1 MDGAGRPSAVKRFFS
16 QASELTPG
24 ALYDM
29 PRNPEKRGES
39 KFRRPAGVVIA
50 QRTLGQV
57 VELPTLYIRLEL
69 AVPDF
74 RIKLRKPFA
83 ECGEFFGRE
92 LFYLAFNVL
101 QLTHNKPRCPKYIST
116 SKSRWSAY
124 CRSRVSQSLE
134 GCICPCDVLL
144 VKELGA

>member
-1 MDGAGRPSAVKRFFS
+1 MDAAGRLSAVKRFFP

-24 ALYDM
+24 ALYDT

-39 KFRRPAGVVIA
+39 KVRGPAGVVIA

-83 ECGEFFGRE
+83 EYGEFFGRE
-92 LFYLAFNVL
+92 LFYLAFDFL
-101 QLTHNKPRCPKYIST
+101 QLTHNRPRCPKYIST
-116 SKSRWSAY
+116 FF
-124 CRSRVSQSLE
+124 
-134 GCICPCDVLL
+134 D
-144 VKELGA
+144 